1 MSKKILIVEDNV
13 SLSAL
18 EREWLEGEG
27 YEAVTAMSEPI
38 ARRHIRR
45 ESFDLI
51 FSDVRLP
58 EGDGISFL
66 EWLVKEG
73 IHIPFIIMTD
83 YASYPDAVR
92 AIKLGAADYLPKP
105 VYRERLLELAHD
117 LLKPPSAVRNRE
129 KLLFKRISCQALHV
143 DKMARLVGPTDISV
157 LILGAN
163 GTGKESVA
171 QSIHGYSE
179 RWQKPFVAVNCAVI
193 ARELAPSLF
202 FGYVKGAFTGADSN
216 REGYFGRTEGGT
228 LFLDEIGALSIEVQS
243 MLLRVLQE
251 NTYMPV
257 GGNRERKADVR
268 IISATNEDLPK
279 AIREG
284 CFREDLY
291 HRLSEFEIRQPSLT
305 ECQEDILPLAEFFR
319 ERFSKELRRETAG
332 FSDGAKRLLLSYPW
346 PGNIREL
353 RNKVK
358 RAVLVSEHTLLSG
371 EDMDMHTEMTFVKD
385 ALYEE
390 KKESPVLPLRDDMQ
404 EIGRIRLA
412 VEKSKYN
419 LTETA
424 RLLGISRVT
433 LYAKLK
439 KYGLTEIYPNRK
451 TVKE

>member
-1 MSKKILIVEDNV
+1 M
-13 SLSAL
+13 L
-18 EREWLEGEG
+18 EKEWLEMDG
-27 YEAVTAMSEPI
+27 YEVVTAMGEPV
-38 ARRHIRR
+38 ARGHIRKG
-45 ESFDLI
+45 SFDLI

-66 EWLVKEG
+66 EWIVKER
-73 IHIPFIIMTD
+73 IRIPFIIMTD

-117 LLKPPSAVRNRE
+117 LLKLPSAVRNRG
-129 KLLFKRISCQALHV
+129 KSLFKRISCQALYV

-179 RWQKPFVAVNCAVI
+179 RCQMPFVAVNCAVI
-193 ARELAPSLF
+193 PRELAPSMF
-202 FGYVKGAFTGADSN
+202 FGHVKGAFTGADTN

-228 LFLDEIGALSIEVQS
+228 LFLDEIGTLSFEVQS

-257 GGNRERKADVR
+257 GGNREKRADVR
-268 IISATNEDLPK
+268 IISATNEDLSK
-279 AIREG
+279 AVREG
-284 CFREDLY
+284 RFREDLY
-291 HRLSEFEIRQPSLT
+291 HRLNEFEIRQPSLA
-305 ECQEDILPLAEFFR
+305 ECKEDILPLAEFFR

-358 RAVLVSEHTLLSG
+358 RAVLVSEHPLLSG
-371 EDMDMHTEMTFVKD
+371 EDMDIHFEMTSVKD
-385 ALYEE
+385 TLYEE
-390 KKESPVLPLRDDMQ
+390 KKESPALSLRDDTQ

-412 VEKSKYN
+412 VEKAKGN
-419 LTETA
+419 LTEAA
-424 RLLGISRVT
+424 RLLGVSRVT

-439 KYGLTEIYPNRK
+439 KYGITELYPNK
-451 TVKE
+451 STGKK